1 MKMANGGYDPAFN
14 VQFASD
20 GEARVIVGVDV
31 TNEGSDNHQMLPMY
45 QRITQAYDPVP
56 KHYVVD
62 GAFPTKAAVK
72 ELELKKTKVVSPI
85 PRFKEAIKNGKDPY
99 AEQPGE
105 SEEYGNFRAR
115 MKEQKYKDI
124 LKMRPSQAEF
134 PNAVC
139 RNQGLRQ
146 FNVRGLVK
154 TKAVAL
160 WHALAFN
167 FQRMLTMKVIA

>member
-1 MKMANGGYDPAFN
+1 MANGGYDPAFN

-105 SEEYGNFRAR
+105 SEAYGNFRAR
-115 MKEQKYKDI
+115 MKEQKYKYI